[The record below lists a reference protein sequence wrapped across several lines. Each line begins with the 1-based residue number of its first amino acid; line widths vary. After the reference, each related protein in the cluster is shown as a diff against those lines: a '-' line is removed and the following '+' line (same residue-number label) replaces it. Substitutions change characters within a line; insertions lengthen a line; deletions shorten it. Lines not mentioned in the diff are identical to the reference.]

1 MKIQNLDE
9 AEAIVAN
16 SKSLSWEGWDI
27 IHLTQDNSAEY
38 DVRGVYDKGVG
49 KWFRRISYP
58 YINGTG
64 WDIPNS
70 LLRG

>member
-9 AEAIVAN
+9 AETIVSN
-16 SKSLSWEGWDI
+16 SNNLMWEGWNI
-27 IHLTQDNSAEY
+27 IHKVQDDSAEY
-38 DVRGVYDKGVG
+38 DVRGAYDRSVG

-70 LLRG
+70 LLKG

>member
-1 MKIQNLDE
+1 MIIQNLDD
-9 AEAIVAN
+9 AEVIVSN
-16 SKSLSWEGWDI
+16 TRNLSWEGWNI
-27 IHLTQDNSAEY
+27 VHKVQDDSAEY
-38 DVRGVYDKGVG
+38 DVHGVYDRRVE

-70 LLRG
+70 LLKG